1 MPDTDEQIAAIN
13 AVYGEEDSRLTFKI
27 NNSSYDVNMPYEII
41 YGNDGKYLNISLDKF
56 MLNFM
61 SERFVSVEII
71 LEDDTGLKVPVSA
84 ITEKE
89 VYQIPLSYLSGG
101 GNQSNNIKLNVQVMG
116 EDNEITIKQITP
128 TIYKTDEEY
137 CYVDP
142 LSFEDTD
149 VILNIDTNENL
160 AVSIIPRVNIEGV
173 YSANRGI
180 AEFRM
185 VTVLK
190 TIDDF
195 ALIKSDEAINI
206 YDNIILDSS
215 KVYENQIIY

>member
-1 MPDTDEQIAAIN
+1 
-13 AVYGEEDSRLTFKI
+13 
-27 NNSSYDVNMPYEII
+27 MPYEII

>member
-1 MPDTDEQIAAIN
+1 
-13 AVYGEEDSRLTFKI
+13 
-27 NNSSYDVNMPYEII
+27 
-41 YGNDGKYLNISLDKF
+41 
-56 MLNFM
+56 
-61 SERFVSVEII
+61 
-71 LEDDTGLKVPVSA
+71 
-84 ITEKE
+84 
-89 VYQIPLSYLSGG
+89 
-101 GNQSNNIKLNVQVMG
+101 MG